1 MLAELWEQENL
12 KQITLRSRYGLHWRL
27 EWDWEQKRL
36 GDLGTYMVNIKS
48 KLIIKKKK
56 QKHFTTRL
64 EYIYKTYRST
74 KTTTRIG
81 HTWKLNKVQH
91 FIDKQTWKKYF
102 LF

>member
-48 KLIIKKKK
+48 KLIIKIKKNDPEIHSEFENNWLSE
-56 QKHFTTRL
+56 Q
-64 EYIYKTYRST
+64 
-74 KTTTRIG
+74 
-81 HTWKLNKVQH
+81 
-91 FIDKQTWKKYF
+91 
-102 LF
+102 